1 MNIMFDIAVC
11 GTLYYMSE
19 RDTFGCGRWCHL
31 RHMLYLRTQ
40 IFGGCSYSKHSC
52 LLVVTSAS
60 DGSGLL
66 VIEAG

>member
-1 MNIMFDIAVC
+1 MNIMLDIAVC

-19 RDTFGCGRWCHL
+19 RETFGCGRWCQSAAHGNL
-31 RHMLYLRTQ
+31 SHADNRC
-40 IFGGCSYSKHSC
+40 GSYSKHSC